1 MPALWLISSLF
12 HVYKLT
18 WTAFSESLMKHIVVL
33 SSHHA
38 FFLSVTAINKLNRN
52 WRTMRVLLLVVFR
65 RPGERAP
72 HWGNSRMVQWD
83 VDWVPAGVGGGGG
96 SRMFFYRGFSR
107 PCPPCNQS
115 RGWTPHPIPWHYPWH
130 QELFSFCCD
139 CDQWHSQRVQQALT
153 CPARVSQKR
162 EGG

>member
-96 SRMFFYRGFSR
+96 GRRDQGCFSTGVFQGLVHHVTRAGGEPPTPSLDITHDTKSCFLFAVTVTNGIPSVSSR
-107 PCPPCNQS
+107 P
-115 RGWTPHPIPWHYPWH
+115 
-130 QELFSFCCD
+130 
-139 CDQWHSQRVQQALT
+139 
-153 CPARVSQKR
+153 
-162 EGG
+162 